1 MASSS
6 NTSNPKFTFTT
17 ETDLGLGM
25 LADPDKLKIIGEDK
39 SDSSLS
45 SSDSLTTSSDSDT
58 RSKSTIKIVEDRIKN
73 MVGGQTNNINP
84 TIPSTGQ
91 NGINTD
97 KFFGPKVSKSGDR
110 NKKEDKKAQNKM
122 FMEQSKELPFDQL
135 PPKVQKFKK
144 LEKFAKLMHLKNNC
158 GIKLTQ
164 EYSLNSKY
172 EDMEFEL
179 QYHTNVMNK
188 KKGVELWKSFISNG
202 VTAMEFMNDR
212 FDPFGFKLNGWSE
225 HIKVGI
231 DDYDEVLGELYEKYK
246 GKGKKIEP
254 EIKLLIMI
262 VTSAATFH
270 ASKALGDSIPGLDDV
285 LKNNPD
291 LIHKLNRTIG
301 GSKKTQDDVINEVN
315 NYQRDL
321 YDQML
326 REKEDAVEKINEN
339 EIENLKLRSE
349 NRNQKI
355 KIENMHKTNMS
366 NNKSHITKEENMEG
380 PKNLASIIK
389 KIKAGKTLEN
399 LDSDDS
405 SRLTSSE
412 TVSSASDKRKRNKK
426 RNSKRNIISI
436 AT

>member
-1 MASSS
+1 MSSS
-6 NTSNPKFTFTT
+6 QTNNKPKFTFTT
-17 ETDLGLGM
+17 ETDVGLAM
-25 LADPDKLKIIGEDK
+25 LADPDKLKVIGEN

-45 SSDSLTTSSDSDT
+45 SSDTLTTSSDSDS
-58 RSKSTIKIVEDRIKN
+58 RSKSTIKVVEDRVKN
-73 MVGGQTNNINP
+73 LVSGGFMNNIGDGDNIPNP
-84 TIPSTGQ
+84 SNKFKP
-91 NGINTD
+91 INTTGTE
-97 KFFGPKVSKSGDR
+97 KFFGPKITKPSDSKKVDT
-110 NKKEDKKAQNKM
+110 KAKNKM

-164 EYSLNSKY
+164 DYSLNSKY

-179 QYHTNVMNK
+179 QYHTNMMNK

-202 VTAMEFMNDR
+202 ITAVEFMNDR

-246 GKGKKIEP
+246 GKGKKVEP

-262 VTSAATFH
+262 ITSAATFH
-270 ASKALGDSIPGLDDV
+270 ASKSLGDTIPGLDDV

-291 LIHKLNRTIG
+291 LIHKLNRTIA
-301 GSKKTQDDVINEVN
+301 GSKKTGKDVMNEVN

-326 REKEDAVEKINEN
+326 QEKKESQHKINEN
-339 EIENLKLRSE
+339 EIENMKLKSE
-349 NRNQKI
+349 NKNQKM
-355 KIENMHKTNMS
+355 KIDSLYKQNIS
-366 NNKSHITKEENMEG
+366 NNTNHITESSG
-380 PKNLASIIK
+380 PKNLGDIIK
-389 KIKAGKTLEN
+389 KMKSKRTN
-399 LDSDDS
+399 KDDSDS
-405 SRLTSSE
+405 SRLSLSE
-412 TVSSASDKRKRNKK
+412 TISSASEKRKRNRK
-426 RNSKRNIISI
+426 RGNNVIRI

>member
-1 MASSS
+1 MSS
-6 NTSNPKFTFTT
+6 TTDKKPKFTFTT
-17 ETDLGLGM
+17 ETDVGLGM
-25 LADPDKLKIIGEDK
+25 LADPDKLKLVGENNK

-45 SSDSLTTSSDSDT
+45 SSDSLTTSSDSDS
-58 RSKSTIKIVEDRIKN
+58 RSRSTIRVVEDRVKKMIGGDNN
-73 MVGGQTNNINP
+73 MKGGSTVPIAGTKP
-84 TIPSTGQ
+84 TDSFA
-91 NGINTD
+91 NR
-97 KFFGPKVSKSGDR
+97 FFGPKVTKPTDTT
-110 NKKEDKKAQNKM
+110 NTNAKTKM

-144 LEKFAKLMHLKNNC
+144 LEKFAKLMHLKNNL

-164 EYSLNSKY
+164 DYSLNSKY

-202 VTAMEFMNDR
+202 VTAMEFMNER
-212 FDPFGFKLNGWSE
+212 FDPFGFKLGGWSE

-254 EIKLLIMI
+254 EIKLMIMI

-270 ASKALGDSIPGLDDV
+270 ASKTLGDTIPGLDDV

-291 LIHKLNRTIG
+291 LIHKLNRTIA
-301 GSKKTQDDVINEVN
+301 GSKKTQDDVVNEVN

-326 REKEDAVEKINEN
+326 REKREAVDHINDN
-339 EIENLKLRSE
+339 EIENMKLRRE
-349 NRNQKI
+349 NRNQKV
-355 KIENMHKTNMS
+355 KIDDLHRKNMT
-366 NNKSHITKEENMEG
+366 NNKNHITDEKTISG
-380 PKNLASIIK
+380 PKNLGEIIK
-389 KIKAGKTLEN
+389 KIKSQNRTRLS
-399 LDSDDS
+399 DSDS
-405 SRLTSSE
+405 SRLSLSE
-412 TVSSASDKRKRNKK
+412 TISSTSEKRKQRK
-426 RNSKRNIISI
+426 RKGGNVIRI

>member
-1 MASSS
+1 MSSS
-6 NTSNPKFTFTT
+6 SKDNKKPKFTFTT
-17 ETDLGLGM
+17 ETDVGLGM
-25 LADPDKLKIIGEDK
+25 LADPDKLKMIGEDNS
-39 SDSSLS
+39 SDSLS
-45 SSDSLTTSSDSDT
+45 SSTSLSTSSDDNNS
-58 RSKSTIKIVEDRIKN
+58 RSTILKVEDKVNEMVSGGFNNNNNNKN
-73 MVGGQTNNINP
+73 IGVNSVGTE
-84 TIPSTGQ
+84 
-91 NGINTD
+91 
-97 KFFGPKVSKSGDR
+97 KFFGPKVTKPGDDK
-110 NKKEDKKAQNKM
+110 NKVQNEKTKM
-122 FMEQSKELPFDQL
+122 FMEASKELPFDQL

-144 LEKFAKLMHLKNNC
+144 LEKFAKLMHLKNNL

-164 EYSLNSKY
+164 DYSLNSKY

-225 HIKVGI
+225 HVKVGI

-246 GKGKKIEP
+246 GKGRKMEP

-326 REKEDAVEKINEN
+326 REKQEANTKIHDN
-339 EIENLKLRSE
+339 EIENMKLRSE
-349 NRNQKI
+349 NRNQKM
-355 KIENMHKTNMS
+355 KIESMHRSNMN
-366 NNKSHITKEENMEG
+366 NNKTHITKESNMEG
-380 PKNLASIIK
+380 PKNLGSIIK
-389 KIKAGKTLEN
+389 KIKAGRTTKI
-399 LDSDDS
+399 DSDSS

-412 TVSSASDKRKRNKK
+412 TISSASERRKNKK
-426 RNSKRNIISI
+426 RSGKRNIISI

>member
-1 MASSS
+1 MSSS
-6 NTSNPKFTFTT
+6 TKKEKPKFTFTT
-17 ETDLGLGM
+17 ETDVGLGM
-25 LADPDKLKIIGEDK
+25 LADPNKLKVIGEENS
-39 SDSSLS
+39 SDSLS
-45 SSDSLTTSSDSDT
+45 SSTSLSTSSDEAS
-58 RSKSTIKIVEDRIKN
+58 RSTILKVENKVND
-73 MVGGQTNNINP
+73 MVTGGFKTVNNNNNIMKN
-84 TIPSTGQ
+84 
-91 NGINTD
+91 NTNSAGTE
-97 KFFGPKVSKSGDR
+97 KFFGPKVTKDV
-110 NKKEDKKAQNKM
+110 NDVQNKAQNEKTKM
-122 FMEQSKELPFDQL
+122 FVEAAKEVPFDQL

-144 LEKFAKLMHLKNNC
+144 LEKFAKLMHIKNNL

-164 EYSLNSKY
+164 DYSLNSKY

-202 VTAMEFMNDR
+202 VTALEFMNDR

-225 HIKVGI
+225 HVKVGI

-246 GKGKKIEP
+246 GKGKKMEP

-291 LIHKLNRTIG
+291 LIHKLNRTIA
-301 GSKKTQDDVINEVN
+301 GSKKTQDDVVNEVN

-326 REKEDAVEKINEN
+326 REKQEAQDKIHDN
-339 EIENLKLRSE
+339 EIENMKLRAE

-355 KIENMHKTNMS
+355 KIENMHKRSTQ
-366 NNKSHITKEENMEG
+366 NNRSHITKEENMSG

-389 KIKAGKTLEN
+389 KIKAGNKSRV
-399 LDSDDS
+399 DSDDS

-412 TVSSASDKRKRNKK
+412 TISSASDRRKKNRKK
-426 RNSKRNIISI
+426 GGTRNIISI